1 LAPAGWAGGTVTLKY
16 KLDDFETFTREKAL
30 PCYITTKEDIL
41 AAGKDLFLSESPL
54 KLSLT
59 GLG

>member
-1 LAPAGWAGGTVTLKY
+1 MCKTTWEYLENILIVTFVY
-16 KLDDFETFTREKAL
+16 EAFTREKAL

-59 GLG
+59 GFG